1 VVVTA
6 ARNGHYDVTRLLV
19 ERMVDLDD
27 YGPRACARASG
38 HGHERIVQLLIEY
51 GVQMPDQDDYCSIT
65 SSGYLNENSEEWSDE
80 DSGHRSPRS
89 DGGRSSQENVI

>member
-19 ERMVDLDD
+19 ERGVDLDE
-27 YGPRACARASG
+27 YGPRACAKASG
-38 HGHERIVQLLIEY
+38 HGHERIIQLLIEY

-65 SSGYLNENSEEWSDE
+65 SSDT
-80 DSGHRSPRS
+80 
-89 DGGRSSQENVI
+89 